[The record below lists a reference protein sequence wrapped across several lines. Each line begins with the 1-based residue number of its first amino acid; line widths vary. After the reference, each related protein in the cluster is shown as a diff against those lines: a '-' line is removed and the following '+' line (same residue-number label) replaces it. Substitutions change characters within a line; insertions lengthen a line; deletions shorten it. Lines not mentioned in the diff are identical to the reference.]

1 LGHVWAHQGL
11 GETALALRDAR
22 GATAHFADA
31 LTVAR
36 DRGNREALAWCLAG
50 PAGAAALDEEPERA
64 AWLWGA
70 AEALR

>member
-11 GETALALRDAR
+11 GETARARRAR

-36 DRGNREALAWCLAG
+36 DRGDREALAWRLAG
-50 PAGAAALDEEPERA
+50 PAGAAALDEEPDRA